1 MLGQA
6 GRSGS
11 VGVVALGALS
21 AAVLLSAVG
30 VAAFR
35 DVTAG
40 VDTVLQ
46 RGPDA
51 VLVMSDGRRR
61 PAVQGETV
69 PGGATVEAG
78 RSGAVLA
85 TADREVHLYPAAS
98 VTVLDGVRQVLTAGS
113 VIVDASDAPGLD
125 LDTAAAAVSTRDGA
139 LVRVDGGPLTRIGV
153 LSTRGG
159 GSGTGADVR
168 ATGRRAATEVS
179 EYYQVQVATGAL
191 PGATTPLLLT
201 GDDYELA
208 LARDLVLADRTLNQ
222 IRRTLVG
229 TAVEGRAVLTALRSA
244 VPDGAGSPSSVPDT
258 ERALAFLVAS
268 STSGGSQSERFARVS
283 ELRSAGGSWGV
294 VAAIVGA
301 TVDAVGAQLARLLA
315 PSAEMLAVE
324 QQPVDVAQALG
335 LVPPPPPA
343 PVAVATVKVPVLPPP
358 SSSTGRRSG
367 PVAAPAPSPSP
378 QRPAPLP
385 TVPPAP
391 TEPVAVV
398 LEGVVDAVLN
408 LVDLSSESTSPAP
421 QPAVSPT
428 PLLDLPLLK
437 LPLLP

>member
-11 VGVVALGALS
+11 VGILAVGVVS
-21 AAVLLSAVG
+21 AAVLVSAVA

-51 VLVMSDGRRR
+51 ILVMSDGRRR
-61 PAVQGETV
+61 SAVQGETV
-69 PGGATVEAG
+69 PDGATVEAG
-78 RSGAVLA
+78 SSGAVLS
-85 TADREVHLYPAAS
+85 TAEREVHLYPAAS

-113 VIVDASDAPGLD
+113 VLVDASDAPGLD
-125 LDTAAAAVSTRDGA
+125 LDTPAASVATRGGA
-139 LVRVDGGPLTRIGV
+139 LVRVDGGPLTRVGV
-153 LSTRGG
+153 LRTQGR
-159 GSGTGADVR
+159 SGTGADVR

-179 EYYQVQVATGAL
+179 EYYQVQVASGAL

-208 LARDLVLADRTLNQ
+208 LARDLVLSDRTLNQ
-222 IRRTLVG
+222 IRRTLVS
-229 TAVEGRAVLTALRSA
+229 TALEGRAVLSALRTS
-244 VPDGAGSPSSVPDT
+244 VPDADASMPDT
-258 ERALAFLVAS
+258 ERALAFLLAS
-268 STSGGSQSERFARVS
+268 STSGGSPPERFARVR

-294 VAAIVGA
+294 VAAIVGS

-315 PSAEMLAVE
+315 PSAELLAVE

-335 LVPPPPPA
+335 LVPAPPPA
-343 PVAVATVKVPVLPPP
+343 PRPVATVKVPVLPRP
-358 SSSTGRRSG
+358 SGARRSA
-367 PVAAPAPSPSP
+367 PVAAPSPSP
-378 QRPAPLP
+378 SPAPLP

-391 TEPVAVV
+391 IEPVAVV
-398 LEGVVDAVLN
+398 LEGVVEAVL
-408 LVDLSSESTSPAP
+408 DLLDLGSAPASPEPQTTSTPG
-421 QPAVSPT
+421 
-428 PLLDLPLLK
+428 PLLDLPLK
-437 LPLLP
+437 LPLLR

>member
-46 RGPDA
+46 RGTDA

-61 PAVQGETV
+61 PAVQGEAV

-98 VTVLDGVRQVLTAGS
+98 VTVLDGLRQVLTAGS

-153 LSTRGG
+153 LSTPG
-159 GSGTGADVR
+159 GSGAGADVR

-268 STSGGSQSERFARVS
+268 STSGGSQSDRFARVS

-315 PSAEMLAVE
+315 PAAELLAVE

-343 PVAVATVKVPVLPPP
+343 PVAAATLKVPVLPPP
-358 SSSTGRRSG
+358 SSSTARRSG

-378 QRPAPLP
+378 QLPAPLP

-408 LVDLSSESTSPAP
+408 LVDLGSAPTSPAP
-421 QPAVSPT
+421 QPVGSPS